1 MPIRQPTE
9 LVRLIREWFAEWPQR
24 PGLDYQLQLPDAPCP
39 TQLDRHQIR
48 RLLGNLIRNAEQAQ
62 PSTGHVHLT
71 LTLPVPQ
78 ENAAPV
84 QEGSCLLI
92 GISDAGE
99 GIHAETMP
107 HVFEPYF
114 TTRGEANAT
123 GLGLTVCESIV
134 KAHGGTLTIESNP
147 GQGTTIRVALP
158 VSDPEPDPPPP
169 GPSSVADD
177 QKLSG
182 THRVLVLEDEP
193 LIRQLIVSNLTA
205 AGCEVTP
212 TSEGSE
218 TVARYT
224 EAFLSGKRYDLV
236 VMDLSIPNGMGGAQ
250 AMEKIRQVDPGVRAI
265 VSSGYSDDPIMSRY
279 ADYGFQAVLPK
290 PYQPTELREL
300 VTHLIAEARR
310 SWHPIRTA

>member
-1 MPIRQPTE
+1 M
-9 LVRLIREWFAEWPQR
+9 
-24 PGLDYQLQLPDAPCP
+24 
-39 TQLDRHQIR
+39 
-48 RLLGNLIRNAEQAQ
+48 
-62 PSTGHVHLT
+62 
-71 LTLPVPQ
+71 
-78 ENAAPV
+78 
-84 QEGSCLLI
+84 
-92 GISDAGE
+92 
-99 GIHAETMP
+99 
-107 HVFEPYF
+107 
-114 TTRGEANAT
+114 
-123 GLGLTVCESIV
+123 
-134 KAHGGTLTIESNP
+134 
-147 GQGTTIRVALP
+147 
-158 VSDPEPDPPPP
+158 
-169 GPSSVADD
+169 
-177 QKLSG
+177 
-182 THRVLVLEDEP
+182 
-193 LIRQLIVSNLTA
+193 SNLTA

-300 VTHLIAEARR
+300 VTNLIAEARR